1 MRSYCLIVWP
11 ICTAIVLGL
20 STFSYAQLGG
30 SRNLPG
36 PTLDGGPSFRS
47 RLIAEGGPQYSDSK
61 GKIVRTVR
69 VTGNR
74 LVPENEIRTHL
85 RTRENLRFDPEVVEA
100 DVRRLVSSG
109 RVRHVRTFVEDGA
122 AGVTVTFNVSEVAT
136 IGYIRILGNRSYLD
150 RTLLGK
156 TGLKNNEPMNRFSVS
171 EGKRRLED
179 HYRERGY
186 GNVQVSVFEGDKPEH
201 RGIVYV
207 VSEGTRERIGD
218 VNFEGNHFLSDA
230 RLKTLIQSKPAILW
244 TFRGV
249 VDRDKIDQDVDRL
262 TAYYRNFGYFQT
274 RIGRELQ
281 FDEDKKW
288 LTLKFVIDEG
298 KRYKVRSV
306 TVNGNERF
314 TVESLMEQLDLK
326 SGNYFDVK
334 TMNHDVNALRDAYGV
349 QGHIFADIQAEPRFF
364 EEPGWIDLVYNVS
377 EGEAFRVGQ
386 INVKIVGE
394 NPHTKRS
401 VVWNRL
407 SVRPMDICDIQKIR
421 NSERR
426 LVQSQLFEHNLAAGI
441 TPRIV
446 IQPPDL
452 TEIERLS
459 QRPIDNRRVRG
470 QSP

>member
-1 MRSYCLIVWP
+1 M
-11 ICTAIVLGL
+11 
-20 STFSYAQLGG
+20 
-30 SRNLPG
+30 PG
-36 PTLDGGPSFRS
+36 PRFDDGPSFRS
-47 RLIAEGGPQYSDSK
+47 RLIAEGGPQYGDSN
-61 GKIVRTVR
+61 GKLVRSVR
-69 VTGNR
+69 ITGNR
-74 LVPENEIRTHL
+74 SVPENEIRTHL

-109 RVRHVRTFVEDGA
+109 RVRHVRTFVDDGID
-122 AGVTVTFNVSEVAT
+122 GVTVTFEVSEVAT
-136 IGYIRILGNRSYLD
+136 IGYIRIVGNRGYLN
-150 RTLLGK
+150 RTLQGQ
-156 TGLKNNEPMNRFSVS
+156 TGLKVGEPMNRFSVS
-171 EGKRRLED
+171 EGKRRIED
-179 HYRERGY
+179 YYRQRGY
-186 GNVQVSVFEGDKPEH
+186 GRVQVSVFEGDKPEH

-207 VSEGTRERIGD
+207 ISEGVRERIASVD
-218 VNFEGNHFLSDA
+218 FEGNKFLSDA

-244 TFRGV
+244 TFRGI
-249 VDRDKIDQDVDRL
+249 VDRDKIDQDVERL

-281 FDEDKKW
+281 FDENKKW

-298 KRYKVRSV
+298 QRYRVHSV
-306 TVNGNERF
+306 TVNGNEKF
-314 TVESLMEQLDLK
+314 TVKSLMKQLDLEAGK
-326 SGNYFDVK
+326 FFDVK
-334 TMNHDVNALRDAYGV
+334 TMNRDVNALRDAYGV

-401 VVWNRL
+401 VVWNRV
-407 SVRPMDICDIQKIR
+407 SVRPMDICDIGKIR

-426 LVQSQLFEHNLAAGI
+426 LVQSQLFEHNLSAGI

-459 QRPIDNRRVRG
+459 RGTANNRQYRG